1 MTKEVYDN
9 AVNVLLDA
17 YNKEELFHGTCEAC
31 AVGNIM
37 NNSDS
42 WAFATGCTGND
53 GVLSPY
59 HESAYDRTYKIAQG
73 DVLINDSGLSKREV
87 IGIERAF
94 EMSIHNTIEGYTYWK
109 MTHKQK
115 KGQYMGLVAV
125 LDVMKDMVEEDVEH
139 KENITK
145 LETIYANFT
154 A

>member
-1 MTKEVYDN
+1 MTKEVYDS
-9 AVNVLLDA
+9 AVNALLDA
-17 YNKEELFHGTCEAC
+17 YNNEELFHGRCDAC

-37 NNSDS
+37 NGNDV

-59 HESAYDRTYKIAQG
+59 DESTYDRVYKVEAANI
-73 DVLINDSGLSKREV
+73 LIDGSGLSKSEV
-87 IGIERAF
+87 IEIERAF
-94 EMSIHNTIEGYTYWK
+94 EMAIHNTVEGYDYWK
-109 MTHKQK
+109 MTHVQK
-115 KGQYMGLVAV
+115 RGQYMGLVAV
-125 LDVMKDMVEEDVEH
+125 LDVMKDMVETEVKH